1 MGCYPFLHEVEWA
14 GPMSLDLVEDRP
26 HYVAEVANDV
36 DDGGDFT
43 AATDCSP
50 LPLPQPPNGF

>member
-1 MGCYPFLHEVEWA
+1 MGWSDE
-14 GPMSLDLVEDRP
+14 LDLVEDRP